1 MLVFD
6 NSGVVGQVLLRK
18 SGFVELKWTMG
29 TGLVVQNNAP
39 LTSSSELIA
48 YRFFDEVESNKIG

>member
-1 MLVFD
+1 MSNAAPPHANGQLD
-6 NSGVVGQVLLRK
+6 NL
-18 SGFVELKWTMG
+18 GFVELKWAMG

-48 YRFFDEVESNKIG
+48 YRFF

>member
-1 MLVFD
+1 MDILYFSFID
-6 NSGVVGQVLLRK
+6 DDKSGV
-18 SGFVELKWTMG
+18 VELKWTMG